1 MTNTFYIL
9 ILSLAFL
16 ACQSAPLSIE
26 LEDFDT
32 AISESKPSTCTSN
45 SNSGDCTLLLLNIT
59 YDLPE
64 KECQVYD
71 ILIVIDTKFKAPAG
85 LEYGST
91 ARIDWE
97 FFPKGNAGFWT
108 LPIEVTTLH
117 EGIIRV
123 PGCFTYGEQ
132 DTLKIRRSITD
143 HDGMVSNEI
152 SIEIPRPKEKKSAA
166 NSSPSGFKVIGT
178 LGEIN

>member
-16 ACQSAPLSIE
+16 ACQVAPLSVE
-26 LEDFDT
+26 LEDLET
-32 AISESKPSTCTSN
+32 STSESKPSTCIAN
-45 SNSGDCTLLLLNIT
+45 SNSGDCALLLLNIN
-59 YDLPE
+59 YELPD

-85 LEYGST
+85 LENGST

-108 LPIEVTTLH
+108 LPIEETTLN

-123 PGCFTYGEQ
+123 PGCFSYGEQ
-132 DTLKIRRSITD
+132 DTLLIRRSITD
-143 HDGMVSNEI
+143 HDGIVSNEL
-152 SIEIPRPKEKKSAA
+152 SIEIPRPKEKKTT
-166 NSSPSGFKVIGT
+166 NSSYSGFKVIGT
-178 LGEIN
+178 ASKIN